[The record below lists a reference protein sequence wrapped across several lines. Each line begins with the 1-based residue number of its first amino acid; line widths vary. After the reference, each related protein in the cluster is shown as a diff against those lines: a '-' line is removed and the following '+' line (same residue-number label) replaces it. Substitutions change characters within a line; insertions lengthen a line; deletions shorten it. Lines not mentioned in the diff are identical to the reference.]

1 MLKDISFLLNKA
13 YFYLKFRPRTEKELR
28 QYLEKKIAKT
38 AFSQKDIDAVIE
50 KLKEQDLINDKKF
63 IDLYVKDRVALK
75 PKGIRVLKKELMVKG
90 ISPQLIEEYFSQ
102 NQINEEELVKKI
114 LEKKLDRLK
123 NLDYQKKYEKL
134 LSFLIRRGFDYQVAK
149 KTIEEL
155 LKKE

>member
-28 QYLEKKIAKT
+28 QYLEKKIIKT
-38 AFSQKDIDAVIE
+38 NFSQEDIEAVIE

-75 PKGIRVLKKELMVKG
+75 PKGIRVLKQELMVKG
-90 ISPQLIEEYFSQ
+90 ISPQLIDEYFSQ
-102 NQINEEELVKKI
+102 NQINEKELIKKI

-123 NLDYQKKYEKL
+123 NVDYQKKYEKL
-134 LSFLIRRGFDYQVAK
+134 LSFLIRRGFDFQVAK
-149 KTIEEL
+149 KAIEEL
-155 LKKE
+155 FKKE